1 MCFGVDCLL
10 WEQSFISVNLR
21 KEPLFDSKRTS
32 AFDCEYE
39 LILNIIISKL
49 FLRINGGEKCNVN
62 NLRYAMSGSLT
73 SRGERVRLGP
83 EMMSQPIVAIQL
95 RSHIEESIGKSE
107 RK

>member
-10 WEQSFISVNLR
+10 WEQSIISVNLR

-73 SRGERVRLGP
+73 SRGGENGYDLD
-83 EMMSQPIVAIQL
+83 L
-95 RSHIEESIGKSE
+95 K
-107 RK
+107 